1 MNSKIIRLSSMI
13 ALNLVSDKANGL
25 QMESDLKYIPSSLA
39 QLSDGPD
46 LDEDNDGRRDLA
58 APSKDEILKNKL
70 MNFLQ
75 VNSESDPTLQLG

>member
-1 MNSKIIRLSSMI
+1 MI

-46 LDEDNDGRRDLA
+46 LDEDNDGRRDSA
-58 APSKDEILKNKL
+58 PPSKDEILKNKL